1 MRKAAILAA
10 LFAAAICQTSPAEEA
25 QEQLDRAQRQLAG
38 LRKQLGQR
46 AAALND
52 LAARG
57 APYEVLYFHE
67 AKRSELQKKIEMCE
81 TGVQGW
87 EARKRGEEEL
97 AAEKLARYDALRQEE
112 QRKTGIRA
120 YCQHRGRAETDTNP
134 DRRKGALRAAQQ
146 MEQRWDERSREQ
158 AQALATAYLAM
169 QAAQRELDAVQMAQ
183 LMVRRRV
190 LEDRANVL
198 DRVRYHLEG
207 SKGKYLENPDFEEQ
221 YRKLWS
227 GLLGEFP
234 DAAAKELIALIRSA
248 RQTLH
253 LTHEQLSEARR
264 LYMVSYFGS
273 DLATSGMEMERIVSV
288 RSAAESGTR
297 ILTEARK
304 ALEALEA
311 GLEPALKRL
320 GYDSSLELRR
330 PIEFD
335 KRGNPSDV
343 IFILDGRAGPF
354 LKVLEADATGT
365 RYRSPLPF
373 GEDGKIALEPATD
386 GEPDVSQGELYQ
398 TCLVNL
404 YNHHNN
410 VGLPKSFWQTATEDM
425 LAQNAAGDRSKQT
438 VNIWHPK
445 VREFTERYF
454 QALGQFLGRE
464 PGFLLYDHVTWEPSF
479 AVPPKKRESRFF
491 GYAIQPGRSETG
503 KQAFKD
509 WLKDKFKG
517 IDKLN
522 TAWGS
527 GFANFGEIE
536 PPSDPFTERR
546 RRATPLTY
554 EHERFLRESLADYV
568 GLACGSIMKGDS
580 RHPVIYEMPGMM
592 DHAMEC
598 CFANVPLLERVPAQ
612 MVEMHKNDF
621 WPALPVQVYAATV
634 IPMYGKIPVHTEFI
648 WNWGR
653 RSTPSDDAETYAQG
667 LQSIWR
673 NAAHGIRVL
682 FPFAHYDWPGY
693 GNGYADWFVAKDWTP
708 GWRSRTG
715 AILREA
721 TASLAVGARRARRF
735 GELLR
740 GTELAPREVG
750 VIQPSTSTTNAYPYY
765 SISWSF
771 NAHVIESKIFH
782 DLLFNRNVQYGYV
795 PEEAFG
801 DGHARMKDYPVLVL
815 PYAPYLPDGVSD
827 KLLQYVKQGGT
838 LICSGVPGLYDKY
851 GRDDGSLVREVFGA
865 IDVTYSG
872 NDYIWQYDLVPRS
885 LKEGR
890 DVLVEAGEKALL
902 VSARYGPGTVLISAI
917 PYGQRPGSAA
927 LVPHFL
933 KAVNDALGTQLVRC
947 AYDRFEVVARTKGR
961 RLFLF
966 VSNYSLTNVLEDHLT
981 VKGEYRRLVDHGI
994 GPKFEFRPLGKEMS
1008 ESLRM
1013 PVDHGVFYY
1022 DAHSPKGLTSFWL
1035 RLHPGEGTV
1044 IELVK

>member
-1 MRKAAILAA
+1 MGRVAFLAA
-10 LFAAAICQTSPAEEA
+10 LLVAATGQISSAEDV
-25 QEQLDRAQRQLAG
+25 QKQLDRVQKQLAG

-46 AAALND
+46 EAALND

-57 APYEVLYFHE
+57 APYEVLHFHK
-67 AKRSELQKKIEMCE
+67 AKRSELQKKIEMYE
-81 TGVQGW
+81 VGVKGW
-87 EARKRGEEEL
+87 EARKSGDEKLATEE
-97 AAEKLARYDALRQEE
+97 LARYDRLRQEE
-112 QRKTGIRA
+112 QRKTGLRV
-120 YCQHRGRAETDTNP
+120 YCQHRGRAETNANP
-134 DRRKGALRAAQQ
+134 DRRKGALRAAEQ
-146 MEQRWDERSREQ
+146 MERRWAEQTRKQ
-158 AQALATAYLAM
+158 AQAIPSVYLSMQTAL
-169 QAAQRELDAVQMAQ
+169 REFDAVQLGQ
-183 LMVRRRV
+183 VMVRRRV
-190 LEDRANVL
+190 LEDRVNVL

-207 SKGKYLENPDFEEQ
+207 SKGKYIENPDFGAQ
-221 YRKLWS
+221 YQRLWS
-227 GLLGEFP
+227 SLLGQSPE
-234 DAAAKELIALIRSA
+234 DATKGLIALIRSA

-253 LTHEQLSEARR
+253 LAHEQFTEARR
-264 LYMVSYFGS
+264 LYMVTYFGT
-273 DLATSGMEMERIVSV
+273 DLATSSMDMERLLSV
-288 RSAAESGTR
+288 RAAAESGTR
-297 ILTEARK
+297 ILTEAGK
-304 ALEALEA
+304 ALDALE
-311 GLEPALKRL
+311 GKLEPVLKRL
-320 GYDSSLELRR
+320 GYDSSLERRR

-335 KRGNPSDV
+335 KRGSPSDV

-373 GEDGKIALEPATD
+373 GEDGKVALKPAAD

-410 VGLPKSFWQTATEDM
+410 VGLPRSFWQSATEDM

-445 VREFTERYF
+445 VREFTGRYF
-454 QALGQFLGRE
+454 QALGQFLGKE
-464 PGFLLYDHVTWEPSF
+464 PGFLLYDHITWEPSF

-491 GYAIQPGRSETG
+491 GYAIQPGRSKIG
-503 KQAFKD
+503 KQAFRA
-509 WLKDKFKG
+509 WLKDKFRS

-527 GFANFGEIE
+527 DFATFDEVE
-536 PPSDPFTERR
+536 PPPDPFAERR

-568 GLACGSIMKGDS
+568 GLACGAIMKGDS

-673 NAAHGIRVL
+673 NTAHGIRVL

-693 GNGYADWFVAKDWTP
+693 GNGYADWFVAKHWTP

-721 TASLAVGARRARRF
+721 TASLAVGARRARRL

-740 GTELAPREVG
+740 GTKLAPREVG
-750 VIQPSTSTTNAYPYY
+750 VIHPSTSTTNAYPYY

-771 NAHVIESKIFH
+771 NLHVIESKIFH
-782 DLLFNRNVQYGYV
+782 ELLFNRNVQYGYV
-795 PEEAFG
+795 PEEAFD
-801 DGHARMKDYPVLVL
+801 DGLARMRDYPALIL
-815 PYAPYLPDGVSD
+815 PYAPYLPDGFSD
-827 KLLQYVKQGGT
+827 KLLNYVKQGGV

-851 GRDDGSLVREVFGA
+851 GRDDGALVREIFGT

-872 NDYIWQYDLVPRS
+872 SDYIWQYDVTPRD
-885 LKEGR
+885 LKEDS
-890 DVLVEAGEKALL
+890 DVLVGAGKEALL
-902 VSARYGPGTVLISAI
+902 LRARYGQGAVLISAI
-917 PYGQRPGSAA
+917 PYGQRSRSAE

-966 VSNYSLTNVLEDHLT
+966 VCNFSLTNVLDDHLT

-994 GPKFEFRPLGKEMS
+994 GPKFEFLPLGREMR